1 MITQVVIV
9 KAKHPT
15 WSERYKLG
23 VELSKSLD
31 PVRTFE
37 EVGAELGIT
46 KQNAYTETVLAL
58 GTLGWRLREFD
69 RIVMEMCRA
78 CTITGVAS

>member
-1 MITQVVIV
+1 MITQRGIV

-23 VELSKSLD
+23 VELSKGMD
-31 PVRTFE
+31 PVSTLE

-58 GTLGWRLREFD
+58 GTLGWRLREKFALHKTTG
-69 RIVMEMCRA
+69 RE
-78 CTITGVAS
+78 ITR